1 MKKRNVFYSKIPSLV
16 DKIKT
21 RRLCSIKFKRRSD
34 GKISEVTGK
43 FLSEDLKNELLI
55 INSDKGI
62 RSIPVE
68 GIRQLK
74 LKNEEI
80 DVLV

>member
-1 MKKRNVFYSKIPSLV
+1 MKKTSVFYSKIPSLV

-21 RRLCSIKFKRRSD
+21 RRLCSIKFKRRTD
-34 GKISEVTGK
+34 GKLSEVTGK
-43 FLSEDLKNELLI
+43 FVSEDMVNELLV

-62 RSIPVE
+62 RKIPIE
-68 GIRQLK
+68 GIRKLK